1 MNGQLTR
8 RLIWIPVVH
17 AEADLGN
24 MSELVRQTYVKRM
37 GQAKWARHV
46 EDVRQFWNQVQ
57 ELIEKLGL
65 AWERVRLY
73 QDGLPNCGREAEIV
87 GTIAKSGSFNHQLLL
102 KLMERGAQ
110 IMGTESPA
118 LLIQEYELARRLLA
132 SGASGEN
139 GKSAECVEQNRLLLD
154 QRDRYIAERIGQTLR
169 RGETGLI
176 FLGMLHSL
184 KGRLSDDIR
193 VCRLCPETRFP
204 RLEAAV
210 RQGRP

>member
-1 MNGQLTR
+1 MNGQLNR

-24 MSELVRQTYVKRM
+24 MSELVRQIYVKRM

-46 EDVRQFWNQVQ
+46 EDVREFWNQVQ
-57 ELIEKLGL
+57 ELIENLGL

-73 QDGLPNCGREAEIV
+73 QDGLPNCGHEAEIV
-87 GTIAKSGSFNHQLLL
+87 GTIARSGSFNHQLLL

-132 SGASGEN
+132 SGASAEN
-139 GKSAECVEQNRLLLD
+139 GKSAECVEQNRRLLD
-154 QRDRYIAERIGQTLR
+154 LRDRYIAERIGQTLAK
-169 RGETGLI
+169 GETGLI

-184 KGRLSDDIR
+184 KGRLPNDIR
-193 VCRLCPETRFP
+193 VTRLCTQTPLQG
-204 RLEAAV
+204 LEAEVHRRMA
-210 RQGRP
+210 